1 MAALPIRIDLSDVV
15 QEFTLNQDE
24 SNLLATAIIDSV
36 VQEYSM
42 KWQDLVNKE
51 LKSSRPEYLK
61 AMYIERP
68 SATEAVFGLSARE
81 SKLALM
87 IEEGTGPFD
96 EKPGFQKSSKAKQKK
111 NGLGWFLTVPF
122 RHATPQAIAEAGI
135 FSSIMPQD
143 VYQLAKNSPMPL
155 KRSQLPES
163 QQIPG
168 VRKEINVPGLKV
180 PEYIHKAVKYEG
192 LVRIEASSSE
202 NENRGQYMTFRRVSD
217 NSDPNSWFNGGIIAK
232 RLMDRALEIAQ
243 IDRVADMA
251 IDETLERIL
260 NNK

>member
-1 MAALPIRIDLSDVV
+1 MVPINIDISSLIE
-15 QEFTLNQDE
+15 EFSLDENQTLMIG
-24 SNLLATAIIDSV
+24 TTIIDRV
-36 VQEYSM
+36 AQEYSYRW
-42 KWQDLVNKE
+42 KNLIDKE
-51 LKSSRPEYLK
+51 LKSSRNEYLRGIF
-61 AMYIERP
+61 IERVNP
-68 SATEAVFGLSARE
+68 TEIIFGLSNRE
-81 SKLALM
+81 SSLPLS
-87 IEEGTGPFD
+87 IEEGHGPWN
-96 EKPGFQKSSKAKQKK
+96 EKPFLLGSLKAKRTKDGK
-111 NGLGWFLTVPF
+111 PFLTVPF

-155 KRSQLPES
+155 KRSQLTES

-168 VRKEINVPGLKV
+168 VRKEINIPGLKV
-180 PEYIHKAVKYEG
+180 PEYIHKAAKYEG
-192 LVRIEASSSE
+192 LVRVEASSSE

-217 NSDPNSWFNGGIIAK
+217 KSDPNSWFNGGIIAK

>member
-1 MAALPIRIDLSDVV
+1 
-15 QEFTLNQDE
+15 
-24 SNLLATAIIDSV
+24 
-36 VQEYSM
+36 
-42 KWQDLVNKE
+42 
-51 LKSSRPEYLK
+51 
-61 AMYIERP
+61 
-68 SATEAVFGLSARE
+68 
-81 SKLALM
+81 
-87 IEEGTGPFD
+87 
-96 EKPGFQKSSKAKQKK
+96 
-111 NGLGWFLTVPF
+111 
-122 RHATPQAIAEAGI
+122 
-135 FSSIMPQD
+135 MPQD

-168 VRKEINVPGLKV
+168 VRKEINIPGLKV
-180 PEYIHKAVKYEG
+180 PEYIHKAAKYEG
-192 LVRIEASSSE
+192 LVRVEASSSE

-217 NSDPNSWFNGGIIAK
+217 KSDPNSWFNGGIIAK

>member
-1 MAALPIRIDLSDVV
+1 MIPINIDISSLIE
-15 QEFTLNQDE
+15 EFSLDENQTLMIG
-24 SNLLATAIIDSV
+24 TTIIDRV
-36 VQEYSM
+36 AQEYSYRW
-42 KWQDLVNKE
+42 KNLIDKE
-51 LKSSRPEYLK
+51 LKSSRNEYLRGIF
-61 AMYIERP
+61 IERVNP
-68 SATEAVFGLSARE
+68 TEIIFGLSNRE
-81 SKLALM
+81 SSLPLS
-87 IEEGTGPFD
+87 IEEGHEPWD
-96 EKPGFQKSSKAKQKK
+96 EKPFLLGSLKAKRTKDGK
-111 NGLGWFLTVPF
+111 PFLTVPF

-180 PEYIHKAVKYEG
+180 PEYIHKAAKYEG
-192 LVRIEASSSE
+192 LVRVEASSSE

>member
-1 MAALPIRIDLSDVV
+1 MVPINIDISSLIE
-15 QEFTLNQDE
+15 EFSLDENQTLMIG
-24 SNLLATAIIDSV
+24 TTIIDRV
-36 VQEYSM
+36 AQEYSYRW
-42 KWQDLVNKE
+42 KNLIDKE
-51 LKSSRPEYLK
+51 LKSSRNEYLRGIF
-61 AMYIERP
+61 IERVNP
-68 SATEAVFGLSARE
+68 TEIIFGLSNRE
-81 SKLALM
+81 SSLPLS
-87 IEEGTGPFD
+87 IEEGHGPWN
-96 EKPGFQKSSKAKQKK
+96 EKPFLLGSLKAKRTKDGK
-111 NGLGWFLTVPF
+111 PFLTVPF

-168 VRKEINVPGLKV
+168 VRKEINIPGLKV
-180 PEYIHKAVKYEG
+180 SEYIHKAAKYEG
-192 LVRIEASSSE
+192 LVRVEASSSE

-217 NSDPNSWFNGGIIAK
+217 KSDPNSWFNGGIIAK

>member
-1 MAALPIRIDLSDVV
+1 MIPINIDISSLIE
-15 QEFTLNQDE
+15 EFSLDENQTLMIG
-24 SNLLATAIIDSV
+24 TTIIDRV
-36 VQEYSM
+36 AQEYSYRW
-42 KWQDLVNKE
+42 KNLIDKE
-51 LKSSRPEYLK
+51 LKSSRNEYLRGIF
-61 AMYIERP
+61 IERVNP
-68 SATEAVFGLSARE
+68 TEIIFGLSNRE
-81 SKLALM
+81 SSLPLS
-87 IEEGTGPFD
+87 IEEGHGPWD
-96 EKPGFQKSSKAKQKK
+96 EKPFLLGSLKAKRTKDGK
-111 NGLGWFLTVPF
+111 PFLTVPF

-168 VRKEINVPGLKV
+168 VRKEINIPGLKV
-180 PEYIHKAVKYEG
+180 PEYIHKAAKYEG
-192 LVRIEASSSE
+192 LVRVEASSSE

>member
-1 MAALPIRIDLSDVV
+1 MVPINIDISSLIE
-15 QEFTLNQDE
+15 EFSLDENQTLMIG
-24 SNLLATAIIDSV
+24 TTIIDRV
-36 VQEYSM
+36 AQEYSYRW
-42 KWQDLVNKE
+42 KNLIDKE
-51 LKSSRPEYLK
+51 LKSSRNEYLRGIF
-61 AMYIERP
+61 IERVNP
-68 SATEAVFGLSARE
+68 TEIIFGLSNRE
-81 SKLALM
+81 SSLPLS
-87 IEEGTGPFD
+87 IEEGHGPWD
-96 EKPGFQKSSKAKQKK
+96 EKPFLLGSLKAKRTKDGK
-111 NGLGWFLTVPF
+111 PFLTVPF

-168 VRKEINVPGLKV
+168 VRKEINIPGLKV
-180 PEYIHKAVKYEG
+180 PEYIHKAAKYEG
-192 LVRIEASSSE
+192 LVRVEASSSE

>member
-87 IEEGTGPFD
+87 IEEGHGPWD
-96 EKPGFQKSSKAKQKK
+96 EKPFLLGSLKAKRTKDGK
-111 NGLGWFLTVPF
+111 PFLTVPF

-143 VYQLAKNSPMPL
+143 IYQLAKNSPMPL

-180 PEYIHKAVKYEG
+180 PEYIHKAAKYEG
-192 LVRIEASSSE
+192 LVRVEASSSE

>member
-1 MAALPIRIDLSDVV
+1 MIPINIDISSLIE
-15 QEFTLNQDE
+15 EFSLDENQTLMIG
-24 SNLLATAIIDSV
+24 TTIIDRV
-36 VQEYSM
+36 AQEYSYRW
-42 KWQDLVNKE
+42 KNLIDKE
-51 LKSSRPEYLK
+51 LKSSRNEYLRGIF
-61 AMYIERP
+61 IERVNP
-68 SATEAVFGLSARE
+68 TEIIFGLSNRE
-81 SKLALM
+81 SSLPLS
-87 IEEGTGPFD
+87 IEEGHGPWD
-96 EKPGFQKSSKAKQKK
+96 EKPFLLGSLKAKRMKDGK
-111 NGLGWFLTVPF
+111 PFLTVPF

-168 VRKEINVPGLKV
+168 VRKEINIPGLKV
-180 PEYIHKAVKYEG
+180 PEYIHKAAKYEG
-192 LVRIEASSSE
+192 LVRVEASSSE

-217 NSDPNSWFNGGIIAK
+217 KSDPNSWFNGGIIAK

>member
-1 MAALPIRIDLSDVV
+1 MIPINIDISSLIE
-15 QEFTLNQDE
+15 EFSLDENQTLMIG
-24 SNLLATAIIDSV
+24 TTIIDRV
-36 VQEYSM
+36 AQEYSYRW
-42 KWQDLVNKE
+42 KNLIDKE
-51 LKSSRPEYLK
+51 LKSSRNEYLRGIF
-61 AMYIERP
+61 IERVNP
-68 SATEAVFGLSARE
+68 TEIIFGLSNRE
-81 SKLALM
+81 SSLPLS
-87 IEEGTGPFD
+87 IEEGHGPWD
-96 EKPGFQKSSKAKQKK
+96 EKPFLLGSLKAKRTKDGK
-111 NGLGWFLTVPF
+111 PFLTVPF

-180 PEYIHKAVKYEG
+180 PEYIHKAAKYEG
-192 LVRIEASSSE
+192 LVRVEASSSE

>member
-1 MAALPIRIDLSDVV
+1 MIPINIDISSLIE
-15 QEFTLNQDE
+15 EFSLDENQTLMIG
-24 SNLLATAIIDSV
+24 TTIIDRV
-36 VQEYSM
+36 AQEYSYRW
-42 KWQDLVNKE
+42 KNLIDKE
-51 LKSSRPEYLK
+51 LKSSRNEYLRGIF
-61 AMYIERP
+61 IERVNP
-68 SATEAVFGLSARE
+68 TEIIFGLSNRE
-81 SKLALM
+81 SSLPLS
-87 IEEGTGPFD
+87 IEEGHGPWD
-96 EKPGFQKSSKAKQKK
+96 EKPFLLGSLKAKRTKDGK
-111 NGLGWFLTVPF
+111 PFLTVPF

-180 PEYIHKAVKYEG
+180 PEYIHKAAKYEG
-192 LVRIEASSSE
+192 LVRVEASSSE

-217 NSDPNSWFNGGIIAK
+217 KSDPNSWFNGGIIAK

>member
-1 MAALPIRIDLSDVV
+1 MIPINIDISSLIE
-15 QEFTLNQDE
+15 EFSLDENQTLMIG
-24 SNLLATAIIDSV
+24 TTIIDRV
-36 VQEYSM
+36 AQEYSYRW
-42 KWQDLVNKE
+42 KNLIDKE
-51 LKSSRPEYLK
+51 LKSSRNEYLRGIF
-61 AMYIERP
+61 IERVNP
-68 SATEAVFGLSARE
+68 TEIIFGLSNRE
-81 SKLALM
+81 SSLPLS
-87 IEEGTGPFD
+87 IEEGHGPWD
-96 EKPGFQKSSKAKQKK
+96 EKPFLLGSLKAKRTKDGK
-111 NGLGWFLTVPF
+111 PFLTVPF

-135 FSSIMPQD
+135 FSSIIPQD

-168 VRKEINVPGLKV
+168 VRKEINIPGLKV
-180 PEYIHKAVKYEG
+180 PEYIHKAAKYEG
-192 LVRIEASSSE
+192 LVRVEASSSE

-217 NSDPNSWFNGGIIAK
+217 KSDPNSWFNGGIIAK

>member
-1 MAALPIRIDLSDVV
+1 MAALPIRIDLSD
-15 QEFTLNQDE
+15 
-24 SNLLATAIIDSV
+24 V

-68 SATEAVFGLSARE
+68 SGTEAVFGLSARE

-87 IEEGTGPFD
+87 IEEGHGPWD
-96 EKPGFQKSSKAKQKK
+96 EKPFLLGSLKAKRTKDGK
-111 NGLGWFLTVPF
+111 PFLTVPF

-163 QQIPG
+163 QRIPG
-168 VRKEINVPGLKV
+168 VRKEIDVPGLKV
-180 PEYIHKAVKYEG
+180 PEYIHKAAKYEG
-192 LVRIEASSSE
+192 LVRVEASSSE

-217 NSDPNSWFNGGIIAK
+217 KSNPNSWFNGGIIAK

>member
-1 MAALPIRIDLSDVV
+1 MVPINIDISSLIE
-15 QEFTLNQDE
+15 EFSLDENQTLMIG
-24 SNLLATAIIDSV
+24 TTIIDRV
-36 VQEYSM
+36 AQEYSYRW
-42 KWQDLVNKE
+42 KNLIDKE
-51 LKSSRPEYLK
+51 LKSSRNEYLRGIF
-61 AMYIERP
+61 IERVNP
-68 SATEAVFGLSARE
+68 TEIIFGLSNRE
-81 SKLALM
+81 SSLPLS
-87 IEEGTGPFD
+87 IEEGHGPWD
-96 EKPGFQKSSKAKQKK
+96 EKPFLLGSLKAKRTKDGK
-111 NGLGWFLTVPF
+111 PFLTVPF

-180 PEYIHKAVKYEG
+180 PEYIHKAAKYEG
-192 LVRIEASSSE
+192 LVRVEASSSE

-217 NSDPNSWFNGGIIAK
+217 KSDPNSWFNGGIIAK

>member
-1 MAALPIRIDLSDVV
+1 MVPINIDISSLIE
-15 QEFTLNQDE
+15 EFSLDENQTLMIG
-24 SNLLATAIIDSV
+24 TTIIDRV
-36 VQEYSM
+36 AQEYSYRW
-42 KWQDLVNKE
+42 KNLIDKE
-51 LKSSRPEYLK
+51 LKSSRNEYLRGIF
-61 AMYIERP
+61 IERVNP
-68 SATEAVFGLSARE
+68 TEIIFGLSNRE
-81 SKLALM
+81 SSLPLS
-87 IEEGTGPFD
+87 IEEGHGPWN
-96 EKPGFQKSSKAKQKK
+96 EKPFLLGSLKAKRTKDGK
-111 NGLGWFLTVPF
+111 PFLTVPF

-168 VRKEINVPGLKV
+168 VRKEINIPGLKV
-180 PEYIHKAVKYEG
+180 PEYIHKAAKYEG
-192 LVRIEASSSE
+192 LVRVEASSSE

-217 NSDPNSWFNGGIIAK
+217 KSDPNSWFNGGIIAK

>member
-1 MAALPIRIDLSDVV
+1 MVPINIDISSLIE
-15 QEFTLNQDE
+15 EFSLDENQTLMIG
-24 SNLLATAIIDSV
+24 TTIIDRV
-36 VQEYSM
+36 AQEYSYRW
-42 KWQDLVNKE
+42 KNLIDKE
-51 LKSSRPEYLK
+51 LKSSRNEYLRGIF
-61 AMYIERP
+61 IERVNP
-68 SATEAVFGLSARE
+68 TEIIFGLSNRE
-81 SKLALM
+81 SSLPLS
-87 IEEGTGPFD
+87 IEEGHGPWN
-96 EKPGFQKSSKAKQKK
+96 EKPFLLGSLKAKRTKDGK
-111 NGLGWFLTVPF
+111 PFLTVPF

-168 VRKEINVPGLKV
+168 VRKEINIPGLKV
-180 PEYIHKAVKYEG
+180 PEYIHKAAKYEG
-192 LVRIEASSSE
+192 LVQVEASSSE

-217 NSDPNSWFNGGIIAK
+217 KSDPNSWFNGGIIAK

>member
-1 MAALPIRIDLSDVV
+1 MVPINIDISSLIE
-15 QEFTLNQDE
+15 EFSLDENQTLMIG
-24 SNLLATAIIDSV
+24 TTIIDRV
-36 VQEYSM
+36 AQEYSYRW
-42 KWQDLVNKE
+42 KNLIDKE
-51 LKSSRPEYLK
+51 LKSSRNEYLRGIF
-61 AMYIERP
+61 IERVNP
-68 SATEAVFGLSARE
+68 TEIIFGLSNRE
-81 SKLALM
+81 SSLPLS
-87 IEEGTGPFD
+87 IEEGHGPWD
-96 EKPGFQKSSKAKQKK
+96 EKPFLLGSLKAKRTKDGK
-111 NGLGWFLTVPF
+111 PFLTVPF

-180 PEYIHKAVKYEG
+180 PEYIHKAAKYEG
-192 LVRIEASSSE
+192 LVRVEASSSE

>member
-1 MAALPIRIDLSDVV
+1 MIPINIDISSLIE
-15 QEFTLNQDE
+15 EFSLDENQTLMIG
-24 SNLLATAIIDSV
+24 TTIIDRV
-36 VQEYSM
+36 AQEYSYRW
-42 KWQDLVNKE
+42 KNLIDKE
-51 LKSSRPEYLK
+51 LKSSRNEYLRGIF
-61 AMYIERP
+61 IERVNP
-68 SATEAVFGLSARE
+68 TEIIFGLSNRE
-81 SKLALM
+81 SSLPLS
-87 IEEGTGPFD
+87 IEEGHEPWD
-96 EKPGFQKSSKAKQKK
+96 EKPFLLGSLKAKRTKDGK
-111 NGLGWFLTVPF
+111 PFLTVPF

-168 VRKEINVPGLKV
+168 VRKEINIPGLKV
-180 PEYIHKAVKYEG
+180 PEYIHKAAKYEG
-192 LVRIEASSSE
+192 LVRVEASSSE

-217 NSDPNSWFNGGIIAK
+217 KSDPNSWFNGGIIAK

>member
-1 MAALPIRIDLSDVV
+1 MVPINIDISSLIE
-15 QEFTLNQDE
+15 EFSLDENQTLMIG
-24 SNLLATAIIDSV
+24 TTIIDRV
-36 VQEYSM
+36 AQEYSYRW
-42 KWQDLVNKE
+42 KNLIDKE
-51 LKSSRPEYLK
+51 LKSSRNEYLRGIF
-61 AMYIERP
+61 IERVNP
-68 SATEAVFGLSARE
+68 TEIIFGLSNGE
-81 SKLALM
+81 SSLPLS
-87 IEEGTGPFD
+87 IEEGHGPWD
-96 EKPGFQKSSKAKQKK
+96 EKPFLLGSLKAKRTKDGK
-111 NGLGWFLTVPF
+111 PFLTVPF

-180 PEYIHKAVKYEG
+180 PEYIHKAAKYEG
-192 LVRIEASSSE
+192 LVRVEASSSE

>member
-1 MAALPIRIDLSDVV
+1 MIPINIDISSLIE
-15 QEFTLNQDE
+15 EFSLDENQTLMIG
-24 SNLLATAIIDSV
+24 TTIIDRV
-36 VQEYSM
+36 AQEYSYRW
-42 KWQDLVNKE
+42 KNLIDKE
-51 LKSSRPEYLK
+51 LKSSRNEYLRGIF
-61 AMYIERP
+61 IERVNP
-68 SATEAVFGLSARE
+68 TEIIFGLSNRE
-81 SKLALM
+81 SSLPLS
-87 IEEGTGPFD
+87 IEEGHGPWD
-96 EKPGFQKSSKAKQKK
+96 EKPFLLGSLKAKRTKDGK
-111 NGLGWFLTVPF
+111 PFLTVPF

-168 VRKEINVPGLKV
+168 VRKEINIPGLKV
-180 PEYIHKAVKYEG
+180 PEYIHKAAKYEG
-192 LVRIEASSSE
+192 LVRVEASSSE

-217 NSDPNSWFNGGIIAK
+217 KSDPNSWFNGGIIAK

>member
-1 MAALPIRIDLSDVV
+1 MVPINIDISSLIE
-15 QEFTLNQDE
+15 EFSLDENQTLMIG
-24 SNLLATAIIDSV
+24 TTIIDRV
-36 VQEYSM
+36 AQEYSYRW
-42 KWQDLVNKE
+42 KNLIDKE
-51 LKSSRPEYLK
+51 LKSSRNEYLRGIF
-61 AMYIERP
+61 IERVNP
-68 SATEAVFGLSARE
+68 TEIIFGLSNRE
-81 SKLALM
+81 SSLPLS
-87 IEEGTGPFD
+87 IEEGHGPWN
-96 EKPGFQKSSKAKQKK
+96 EKPFLLGSLKAKRTKDGK
-111 NGLGWFLTVPF
+111 PFLTVPF

-163 QQIPG
+163 RQIPG
-168 VRKEINVPGLKV
+168 VRKEINIPGLKV
-180 PEYIHKAVKYEG
+180 PEYIHKAAKYEG
-192 LVRIEASSSE
+192 LVRVEASSSE

-217 NSDPNSWFNGGIIAK
+217 KSDPNSWFNGGIIAK

>member
-68 SATEAVFGLSARE
+68 SGTEAVFGLSARE
-81 SKLALM
+81 SKLALS
-87 IEEGTGPFD
+87 IEEGRGPWD
-96 EKPGFQKSSKAKQKK
+96 EKPFLLDSPKAKRTKD
-111 NGLGWFLTVPF
+111 GRPFLTVPF

-143 VYQLAKNSPMPL
+143 VYQLAKNSSMPL

-168 VRKEINVPGLKV
+168 VRKEINIPGLKV
-180 PEYIHKAVKYEG
+180 PEYIHKAAKYEG
-192 LVRIEASSSE
+192 LVRVEASSSE

-217 NSDPNSWFNGGIIAK
+217 KSDPNSWFNGGIIAK
-232 RLMDRALEIAQ
+232 RLMDKALEIAQ

>member
-1 MAALPIRIDLSDVV
+1 MVPIKIEISSIIE
-15 QEFTLNQDE
+15 EFSLDENQ
-24 SNLLATAIIDSV
+24 NLMIGTPIIDRV
-36 VQEYSM
+36 AQEYSYRW
-42 KWQDLVNKE
+42 KNLIDKE
-51 LKSSRPEYLK
+51 LKSSRNEYLRGIF
-61 AMYIERP
+61 IERVNP
-68 SATEAVFGLSARE
+68 TEIIFGLSNRE
-81 SKLALM
+81 SSLPLS
-87 IEEGTGPFD
+87 IEEGHGPWN
-96 EKPGFQKSSKAKQKK
+96 EKPFLLGSLKAKRTKDGK
-111 NGLGWFLTVPF
+111 PFLTVPF

-168 VRKEINVPGLKV
+168 VRKEINIPGLKV
-180 PEYIHKAVKYEG
+180 PEYIHKAAKYEG
-192 LVRIEASSSE
+192 LVRVEASSSE

-217 NSDPNSWFNGGIIAK
+217 KSDPNSWFNGGIIAK

>member
-1 MAALPIRIDLSDVV
+1 MVPINIDISSLIE
-15 QEFTLNQDE
+15 EFSLDENQTLMIG
-24 SNLLATAIIDSV
+24 TTIIDRV
-36 VQEYSM
+36 AQEYSYRW
-42 KWQDLVNKE
+42 KNLIDKE
-51 LKSSRPEYLK
+51 LKSSRNEYLRGIF
-61 AMYIERP
+61 IERVNP
-68 SATEAVFGLSARE
+68 TEIIFGLSNRE
-81 SKLALM
+81 SSLPLS
-87 IEEGTGPFD
+87 IEEGHGPWD
-96 EKPGFQKSSKAKQKK
+96 EKPFLLGSLKAKRTKDGK
-111 NGLGWFLTVPF
+111 PFLTVPF

-163 QQIPG
+163 QQLPG
-168 VRKEINVPGLKV
+168 VRKEINIPGLKV
-180 PEYIHKAVKYEG
+180 PEYIHKAAKYEG
-192 LVRIEASSSE
+192 LVRVEASSSE

-217 NSDPNSWFNGGIIAK
+217 KSDPNSWFNGGIIAK

>member
-1 MAALPIRIDLSDVV
+1 MVPINIDISSLIE
-15 QEFTLNQDE
+15 EFSLDENQTLMIG
-24 SNLLATAIIDSV
+24 TTIIDRV
-36 VQEYSM
+36 AQEYSYRW
-42 KWQDLVNKE
+42 KNLIDKE
-51 LKSSRPEYLK
+51 LKSSRNEYLRGIF
-61 AMYIERP
+61 IERVNP
-68 SATEAVFGLSARE
+68 TEIIFGLSNRE
-81 SKLALM
+81 SSLPLS
-87 IEEGTGPFD
+87 IEEGHGPWD
-96 EKPGFQKSSKAKQKK
+96 EKPFLLGSLKAKRTKDGK
-111 NGLGWFLTVPF
+111 PFLTVPF

-168 VRKEINVPGLKV
+168 VRKEINIPGLKV
-180 PEYIHKAVKYEG
+180 PEYIHKAAKYEG
-192 LVRIEASSSE
+192 LVRVEASSSE

-217 NSDPNSWFNGGIIAK
+217 KSDPNSWFNGGIIAK

>member
-68 SATEAVFGLSARE
+68 SATE

-87 IEEGTGPFD
+87 IEEGHGPWD
-96 EKPGFQKSSKAKQKK
+96 EKPFLLGSLKAKRTKDGK
-111 NGLGWFLTVPF
+111 PFLTVPF

-168 VRKEINVPGLKV
+168 VRKEINIPGLKV
-180 PEYIHKAVKYEG
+180 PEYIHKAAKYEG
-192 LVRIEASSSE
+192 LVRVEASSSE

-217 NSDPNSWFNGGIIAK
+217 KSDPNSWFNGGIIAK

>member
-1 MAALPIRIDLSDVV
+1 MIPINIDISSLIE
-15 QEFTLNQDE
+15 EFSLDENQTLMIG
-24 SNLLATAIIDSV
+24 TTIIDRV
-36 VQEYSM
+36 AQEYSYRW
-42 KWQDLVNKE
+42 KNLIDKE
-51 LKSSRPEYLK
+51 LKSSRNEYLRGIF
-61 AMYIERP
+61 IERVNP
-68 SATEAVFGLSARE
+68 TEIIFGLSNRE
-81 SKLALM
+81 SSLPLS
-87 IEEGTGPFD
+87 IEEGHGPWD
-96 EKPGFQKSSKAKQKK
+96 EKPFLLGSLKAKRTKDGK
-111 NGLGWFLTVPF
+111 PFLTVPF

-168 VRKEINVPGLKV
+168 IRKEIDVPGLKV
-180 PEYIHKAVKYEG
+180 PEYIHKAAKYEG
-192 LVRIEASSSE
+192 LVRVEASSSE

-217 NSDPNSWFNGGIIAK
+217 KSDPNSWFNGGIIAK